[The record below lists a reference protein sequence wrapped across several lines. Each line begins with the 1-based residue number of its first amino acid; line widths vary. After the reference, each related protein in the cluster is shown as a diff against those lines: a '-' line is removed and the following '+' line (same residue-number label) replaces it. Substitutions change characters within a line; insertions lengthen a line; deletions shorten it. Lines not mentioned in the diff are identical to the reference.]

1 MSVSITTV
9 ELKIERVVRRGK
21 DGAEA
26 EFLIYYD
33 SVPWMCCQA
42 WTWPKVPMYRI
53 QARATSMT
61 IKQAQAVS
69 VALRMATEW
78 ILEEKDRQ

>member
-1 MSVSITTV
+1 
-9 ELKIERVVRRGK
+9 
-21 DGAEA
+21 
-26 EFLIYYD
+26 
-33 SVPWMCCQA
+33 
-42 WTWPKVPMYRI
+42 MYRI